1 MDSIQKLNSDI
12 LKAKKHHLAENN
24 GAINLQKLCDEI
36 IKLFVSSNRGIEG
49 LARSFADYWANKYVL
64 SNPDGELSEKSINV
78 LLSIQALFENEV
90 SLTDSL
96 DAEDWKEL
104 CELTN
109 YEAEDLPLEFL
120 NNLMIIF
127 VDRKSL

>member
-12 LKAKKHHLAENN
+12 LKVKKHHLAENS
-24 GAINLQKLCDEI
+24 GAINLPKLCDEI
-36 IKLFVSSNRGIEG
+36 TKLFVSSNRGIES

-64 SNPDGELSEKSINV
+64 SGQGSELTEKSISV
-78 LLSIQALFENEV
+78 LISMQALFENEV

-96 DAEDWKEL
+96 DSEDWKEL

-109 YEAEDLPLEFL
+109 YEAEDLPLDFL
-120 NNLMIIF
+120 NNLMMIF
-127 VDRKSL
+127 VDKKSL